1 MDEDNFDDFF
11 DYLDHLEV
19 IEAHRQ
25 RDRLFKRYIRDG
37 ENPLEFYEDVEF
49 RKRYRF
55 SKHVVTNV
63 ILPLILDG
71 LQIGINNRGLPVS
84 PLIKLLICLRFY
96 ATGNFQNVTG
106 DLRKVSQATVSQT
119 IKQVSVLLAEQ
130 LGNFIKFPDNENEQR
145 INIIKFYAIAGFPS
159 LLAGP
164 RMEILDIVVRHPGS
178 THDSVILSAVRVRF
192 EQGQIRGLL
201 LRDNVYA
208 CRPYLLTPVIYPT
221 TQQEENYNR
230 AHKRTR
236 NLIEM
241 VNGLWKRRFP
251 CLYRTLTIKVDTS
264 VAVICAT
271 AVLHNIALQYG
282 DNFQHDDVD
291 LENVDV
297 YENNENNILGLA
309 YRRQFIIQHF

>member
-19 IEAHRQ
+19 IEAHRR

-96 ATGNFQNVTG
+96 ATGNFQLV
-106 DLRKVSQATVSQT
+106 
-119 IKQVSVLLAEQ
+119 
-130 LGNFIKFPDNENEQR
+130 
-145 INIIKFYAIAGFPS
+145 
-159 LLAGP
+159 AGP
-164 RMEILDIVVRHPGS
+164 RMEILDIVVRHSGS
-178 THDSVILSAVRVRF
+178 THDSVIFDRSAVRVRF

-201 LRDNVYA
+201 LGDNGYA

-221 TQQEENYNR
+221 TQQEEN
-230 AHKRTR
+230 
-236 NLIEM
+236 
-241 VNGLWKRRFP
+241 
-251 CLYRTLTIKVDTS
+251 
-264 VAVICAT
+264 
-271 AVLHNIALQYG
+271 
-282 DNFQHDDVD
+282 
-291 LENVDV
+291 
-297 YENNENNILGLA
+297 
-309 YRRQFIIQHF
+309 

>member
-11 DYLDHLEV
+11 DYLDHLE
-19 IEAHRQ
+19 
-25 RDRLFKRYIRDG
+25 RYIRDG

-119 IKQVSVLLAEQ
+119 IKQMSVLLAEQ

-145 INIIKFYAIAGFPS
+145 INIIKFNAIAGFPS
-159 LLAGP
+159 VSGCIDCTHISIANPGGDDAEVYRNRKGYFSLNVQLVAGP

-178 THDSVILSAVRVRF
+178 THDSVIFDRSAVRVRF

-201 LRDNVYA
+201 LGDNGYA

-221 TQQEENYNR
+221 TQQ
-230 AHKRTR
+230 
-236 NLIEM
+236 
-241 VNGLWKRRFP
+241 
-251 CLYRTLTIKVDTS
+251 
-264 VAVICAT
+264 
-271 AVLHNIALQYG
+271 
-282 DNFQHDDVD
+282 
-291 LENVDV
+291 
-297 YENNENNILGLA
+297 
-309 YRRQFIIQHF
+309 